1 LARDGITTFNELL
14 DAQQNIWNMNYDLA
28 LILAVIGVGQNGDWV
43 TGKLSIGC
51 DATSRTAALGGLLAT
66 PQPGLNSHSRFE
78 ADASLTRNDYF
89 LNNGDDFTFNGTLFA
104 RMKDVADR
112 VSNGNFDV
120 NALAAY
126 RSQRHDESLAENDN
140 FFWGPLAILLYGA
153 ASFIYELFAPYGP
166 EGNADLA
173 TISSFYGTVQD
184 SDGTWRYTAERI
196 PNNWH
201 NRRSPYTTALGVEEI
216 RKQVGPYPKQFGGN
230 VGKGNFNGLNFGAV
244 KDGEFSATAG
254 NLLCLL
260 YQLATSQVPN
270 TLTGALAL
278 PLDLVKWSAGKLNP
292 VFDNAGCALV
302 PFESSRQYEP

>member
-1 LARDGITTFNELL
+1 
-14 DAQQNIWNMNYDLA
+14 
-28 LILAVIGVGQNGDWV
+28 V

-51 DATSRTAALGGLLAT
+51 DATSRTAALGGLLAS

-104 RMKDVADR
+104 RMKEVADR
-112 VSNGNFDV
+112 VSSGNFDV

-126 RSQRHDESLAENDN
+126 RSQRYDESLAENDN

-184 SDGTWRYTAERI
+184 SDGNWRYTAERI
-196 PNNWH
+196 PDNWH
-201 NRRSPYTTALGVEEI
+201 NRRTPYTTALGVEEI
-216 RKQVGPYPKQFGGN
+216 LKQLGPYPKQFGGN
-230 VGKGNFNGLNFGAV
+230 VGKGNFNGLNFGAI

-292 VFDNAGCALV
+292 VFENAGCALV
-302 PFESSRQYEP
+302 PL